1 MVKRWLSIGM
11 ILLLVSVVAIGC
23 GVPQKDYEAVVTE
36 RDSIQAQLEQLSVT
50 KDKLRTVEAESV
62 KISSQLRD
70 VTDQLSNKSI
80 ELLTAQGRLK
90 EAERKVEA
98 YQKVYPLKEFKDLS
112 ELNKFLNFN
121 ARLWQLDILDMLGK
135 PQFDSVDFAL
145 LLQAAANKEGYC
157 LSVQL
162 DKATGHAFNT
172 AFMGDTVYA
181 VEPQY
186 IIGSD
191 KLPTN
196 KVWIYAQRT
205 FGKTS

>member
-36 RDSIQAQLEQLSVT
+36 RDSIRAQLEQLSVT

-62 KISSQLRD
+62 KISNQLRD

-98 YQKVYPLKEFKDLS
+98 YQKVYPLKEFNDSARTPCGLAAGMNCPSYLLS
-112 ELNKFLNFN
+112 
-121 ARLWQLDILDMLGK
+121 Q
-135 PQFDSVDFAL
+135 
-145 LLQAAANKEGYC
+145 
-157 LSVQL
+157 
-162 DKATGHAFNT
+162 
-172 AFMGDTVYA
+172 
-181 VEPQY
+181 
-186 IIGSD
+186 
-191 KLPTN
+191 
-196 KVWIYAQRT
+196 
-205 FGKTS
+205 